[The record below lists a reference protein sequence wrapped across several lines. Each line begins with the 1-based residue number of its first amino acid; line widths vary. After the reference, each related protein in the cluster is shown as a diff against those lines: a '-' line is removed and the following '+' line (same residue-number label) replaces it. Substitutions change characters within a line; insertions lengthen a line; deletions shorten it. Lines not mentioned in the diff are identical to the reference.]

1 MKNYVPVS
9 EIMTKNI
16 LRLNLSDDLATA
28 EKIFKKNHIRHL
40 PVVDKGM
47 IVGMISSNDLL
58 RISFADAVGPDG
70 FEIDPAVYDMFS
82 IEQIMSRKVVSIP
95 SSTSVE
101 EVANQFLKHE
111 FHALP
116 VVDDE
121 KLVGIVTTTDVIRFF
136 LKNDL
141 K

>member
-1 MKNYVPVS
+1 MKNNVPVS
-9 EIMTKNI
+9 QVMTKNI
-16 LRLNLSDDLATA
+16 LRLNFTDDLATA

-40 PVVDKGM
+40 PVVDKGS

-70 FEIDPAVYDMFS
+70 QEIESSVYDMFS
-82 IEQIMSRKVVSIP
+82 IEQIMTSKVISIP
-95 SSTSVE
+95 SSTSLE
-101 EVANQFLKHE
+101 DTARLFLKHE

-116 VVDDE
+116 VVDND

-136 LKNDL
+136 LETR
-141 K
+141 